1 MKLLLAAI
9 CVVSIASVFPQ
20 SVAMSAQIQPPADLG
35 TQVREVFAVKCVQCH
50 GPTVLRPKGKFGYI
64 LDLGRVAQNAKIL
77 VPFNPAASK
86 LWTQI
91 DDGDMPPDDA
101 KAGQLSDAEK
111 QLIHLW
117 VEAGA
122 PAPLTP
128 SLAAA
133 STAISPDPQAQ
144 PLPKRILQL
153 LGKLHV
159 LVIHFPI
166 ALIAAAAIAESVWIF
181 QKRAGMSPAV
191 RFCVLLGA
199 AGAIVAA
206 VLGWIHASY
215 GGFGAESGHDLQLH
229 RWLGTAAT
237 LGAVLAAVASELDT
251 FVGRRSLLFRGVLF
265 ASAAVVG
272 AAGHFGGMLVYGS
285 DFFRF

>member
-1 MKLLLAAI
+1 
-9 CVVSIASVFPQ
+9 
-20 SVAMSAQIQPPADLG
+20 
-35 TQVREVFAVKCVQCH
+35 
-50 GPTVLRPKGKFGYI
+50 
-64 LDLGRVAQNAKIL
+64 
-77 VPFNPAASK
+77 
-86 LWTQI
+86 
-91 DDGDMPPDDA
+91 
-101 KAGQLSDAEK
+101 
-111 QLIHLW
+111 
-117 VEAGA
+117 
-122 PAPLTP
+122 
-128 SLAAA
+128 
-133 STAISPDPQAQ
+133 
-144 PLPKRILQL
+144 L

-166 ALIAAAAIAESVWIF
+166 ALIAAAAIAESIWIF
-181 QKRAGMSPAV
+181 QRRPGMSPAV

-199 AGAIVAA
+199 AGAVVAA

-215 GGFGAESGHDLQLH
+215 GGFGADAGHDLMLH

-237 LGAVLAAVASELDT
+237 LGAVLAAVASEWDA